1 MIKVAR
7 LVCKTVRVSQANFG
21 GMSEK
26 FNQITSAGNS
36 SPAKPSND
44 YRYVN
49 GELVPITHLVL
60 HQRDNIEQYVVK
72 IVKDYYRSTYKS
84 GITLESN
91 LSDHGLD
98 SLDAIELAM
107 QIEEDLGYKIAAEN
121 LSVFHKVKHFVTFI
135 EQVEAFKKT
144 YNQDP
149 LA

>member
-1 MIKVAR
+1 MIR
-7 LVCKTVRVSQANFG
+7 LGGVVGRKYMRANFSG
-21 GMSEK
+21 ISEK
-26 FNQITSAGNS
+26 FNQITRSGDNT
-36 SPAKPSND
+36 PSRPSDN

-60 HQRDNIEQYVVK
+60 HQRENIEQYVIK

-107 QIEEDLGYKIAAEN
+107 QVEEDLGYKISAEN
-121 LSVFHKVKHFVTFI
+121 LSIFHKIKHFVTFI

-144 YNQDP
+144 YNHDP

>member
-1 MIKVAR
+1 MIKVGR
-7 LVCKTVRVSQANFG
+7 LVCKTLRVRTANFSG
-21 GMSEK
+21 VAEK
-26 FNQITSAGNS
+26 FNQITRSDDNT
-36 SPAKPSND
+36 PARPSGD

-49 GELVPITHLVL
+49 GELVPITSLVL
-60 HQRDNIEQYVVK
+60 HQRENIEQYVIK

-107 QIEEDLGYKIAAEN
+107 QVEEDLGYKISAEN